1 LALLELARKGILLLH
16 QEENFAATRT
26 KSIHEIPE
34 YLDIEAFLYEATRA
48 AAG

>member
-16 QEENFAATRT
+16 QEEDFAAIRT
-26 KSIHEIPE
+26 KSIHEISE
-34 YLDIEAFLYEATRA
+34 YPDIEPQLYEATQV